1 MQITA
6 VILAGGRG
14 MRMGGADKGLVN
26 YQDKPNEPHKPM
38 VAHVLERI
46 QPQVDHVIINANR
59 HLEQYQQFGVPVV
72 TDAND
77 QFDGP
82 LAGMQA
88 GMHHATTDWILSVP
102 CDSPLLPLD
111 LVSRLRQAIRDAA
124 AINNTPTML
133 AIARSDGGTHPV
145 FCLMP
150 RQLSADLD
158 AFLAQGQRKVSAW
171 QAQHPHVFVSFEDEQ
186 AFTNINHH
194 PSHHD

>member
-14 MRMGGADKGLVN
+14 MRMGGVDKGLVD
-26 YQDKPNEPHKPM
+26 YQHKPDQPHKPM

-46 QPQVDHVIINANR
+46 QPQVDQVIINANR
-59 HLEQYQQFGVPVV
+59 NLDQYQEFGLTVV

-82 LAGMQA
+82 LAGMLA
-88 GMHHATTDWILSVP
+88 GMHHATTDWVLSVP

-111 LVSRLRQAIRDAA
+111 LVSRLRRAIEQAS
-124 AINNTPTML
+124 AIHNTPTML
-133 AIARSDGGTHPV
+133 AIARSASGTHPV

-186 AFTNINHH
+186 AFTNINQS
-194 PSHHD
+194 PS

>member
-14 MRMGGADKGLVN
+14 TRMGGADKGLVS
-26 YQDKPNEPHKPM
+26 YQGKPL

-59 HLEQYQQFGVPVV
+59 HLDQYQAFGVPVV
-72 TDAND
+72 TDDND

-88 GMHHATTDWILSVP
+88 GMRHASTDWILSVP

-111 LVSRLRQAIRDAA
+111 LVDRLRRTLSDAA
-124 AINNTPTML
+124 AISQPRAML
-133 AIARSDGGTHPV
+133 AIARSAGGTHPV

-158 AFLAQGQRKVSAW
+158 AFLQQGQHKVSAW